1 MEPYRKEIHSNRITA
16 CREKTLGAIFSQSF
30 THYFSV
36 PFQYKYS
43 FQVPSTNQGYAFSR
57 SHLSMDVCMC

>member
-1 MEPYRKEIHSNRITA
+1 MEETAVDGKEIHSNRITA

-30 THYFSV
+30 AHHFSV

-43 FQVPSTNQGYAFSR
+43 FQR
-57 SHLSMDVCMC
+57 SHPQTKVMPFLEAT